1 MGDLPPRDT
10 WVMLERS
17 LTRWR
22 PQIDVIGVRAAPD
35 GKVLRICLGGLERE
49 IEITAQ
55 QAAHLAGLL
64 LKS

>member
-1 MGDLPPRDT
+1 
-10 WVMLERS
+10 MLERS